1 MPRVQSSDRHRVR
14 SEQVSLEVALL
25 ASASSAETSLLAVL
39 VVASDADVRAYV
51 TDSLRQQAAFDVVAA
66 GSVPSALDA
75 AARCTPRVLVVAH
88 AERAVLRHLPAVPA
102 VLLSGDTST
111 HEVDD
116 PRRLA
121 PLVLLRGSFRVQH
134 LLEATASLLGGSD
147 GKSASNPR
155 DAR

>member
-1 MPRVQSSDRHRVR
+1 MPRVSSSDARRVH

-25 ASASSAETSLLAVL
+25 ASASPAEASPLVVL

-51 TDSLRQQAAFDVVAA
+51 TDSLRQRTALDVVAT

-75 AARCTPRVLVVAH
+75 AARRTPRMLVVAH

-102 VLLSGDTST
+102 VLLSDDSATDVT
-111 HEVDD
+111 D

-121 PLVLLRGSFRVQH
+121 PLVLLGGSFRIQR
-134 LLEATASLLGGSD
+134 LLEATASLLGGS
-147 GKSASNPR
+147 GPV
-155 DAR
+155 